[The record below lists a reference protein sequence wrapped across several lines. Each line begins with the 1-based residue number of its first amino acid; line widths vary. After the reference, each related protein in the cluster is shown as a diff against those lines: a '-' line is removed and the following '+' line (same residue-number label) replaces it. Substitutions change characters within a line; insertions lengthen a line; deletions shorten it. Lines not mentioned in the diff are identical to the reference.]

1 MSRKLAGL
9 FIILFIASQ
18 FEVAFSQIDPIVPN
32 DLSYR
37 PNRCCNTHNI
47 YAIDSSGS
55 MQGISWSKV
64 LAYLA
69 GASGSS
75 DYTSLFTHGGTWP
88 GPPYKV
94 TNYLNHYLNAV
105 LPPALPQPYAET
117 DYDDA
122 LIRVIAILNQ
132 GYPERT
138 CITFLSDGW
147 EEIYNKPLPNVVA

>member
-1 MSRKLAGL
+1 MNKISSFLL
-9 FIILFIASQ
+9 LLLVTSQ
-18 FEVAFSQIDPIVPN
+18 FVGSFAQNDVPILP
-32 DLSYR
+32 DTFPGR
-37 PNRCCNTHNI
+37 PGYNRCCNTHNI

-55 MQGISWSKV
+55 MQGVSWSKV

-88 GPPYKV
+88 GPPYTV
-94 TNYLNHYLNAV
+94 TDYYVHYLNAV
-105 LPPALPQPYAET
+105 LPPYLPQPYAET

-122 LIRVIAILNQ
+122 LIRIIKILNQ

-138 CITFLSDGW
+138 CITFFSDGW
-147 EEIYNKPLPNVVA
+147 E